1 MISKLI
7 ILIILK
13 ICYNQDYY
21 YFEKDKPLKLFFQT
35 NVIEENYVY
44 LDFNGDFE
52 ISETSQFISHYYLLF
67 KKQLSAI
74 CKTKLNEIPYESF
87 TKNNKSDCEI
97 IPYDNNYNILKYEKI
112 TNKVQINAFI
122 FYLNTNDYVNYEFEI
137 KKLSVPFR
145 LDNKSHSYNGKGKEI
160 KIFFTQLK
168 DVNNNFY
175 LFLISKND
183 RISLFI
189 QDYNNQNG
197 IYKKIN
203 IPNNKIFKLYDS
215 YDDNYYD
222 GQFILLIYQN
232 KFSYNEKI
240 DIGMKVIKSNE
251 NIKEFN
257 LKTYERSI
265 ISSCMNKNI
274 FILNTNFDVVFHIK
288 YYEYKSFKYY
298 KKNTL
303 ETFDDLDKSENF
315 EELLN
320 IDYYTNNYAIFSVEC
335 DKNELFQIEYNS
347 IDNNNKLSYEKY
359 TYYKIP
365 KSNNINIPISS
376 TISNNIIIILL
387 SNNEF
392 YIYVNYEKILLQKYK
407 KIKVTQII
415 GNYFR
420 FSVYDE
426 KAFNSTL
433 AIKCE
438 IPQNLM
444 EIKYEPNPFEISILL
459 YNENK
464 KIISFVTPPEYLRKY
479 SEKEIIVKTSMS
491 NFKVYTDIGYNE
503 LDAISIN
510 FNNEEYSNNQITSI
524 LNLRRFRS
532 NNFKYPYN
540 QYFYNLFFFPN
551 LNYRTMITFK
561 ITYYI
566 EIKNDTFNKLPKMN
580 KQKNEVFKFYNSFNA
595 IFFIYPCPQIHLSL
609 EENIY
614 KNYSV
619 PSFFKHKIS
628 SQQILSYMG
637 EGFISY
643 HIYNENDY
651 HLKNFTYN
659 FSKLNDISLEIIN
672 KKKIRLSF
680 QLFSKNETINY
691 YLVIA
696 NKNYYD
702 NLSYDCYFLDN
713 YYINYKENDSIQRYL
728 FESKNLMNNSNMTS
742 YIDLDLPQKINI
754 FKERKKLIYRL
765 MGISKSEIHYV
776 NFYPLSNII
785 KTKVFYYMDYILY
798 IVAGLMIILLLII
811 YICYRCCK
819 DNSHRLHYSIL
830 NVQELSYQNYLNN

>member
-320 IDYYTNNYAIFSVEC
+320 IDFYTNNYAIFSVEC
-335 DKNELFQIEYNS
+335 DKNEIFQIEYNS

-464 KIISFVTPPEYLRKY
+464 KIIAFVTPPEYLRKY

-491 NFKVYTDIGYNE
+491 NFKVYTDIVYN
-503 LDAISIN
+503 
-510 FNNEEYSNNQITSI
+510 
-524 LNLRRFRS
+524 
-532 NNFKYPYN
+532 
-540 QYFYNLFFFPN
+540 
-551 LNYRTMITFK
+551 
-561 ITYYI
+561 
-566 EIKNDTFNKLPKMN
+566 
-580 KQKNEVFKFYNSFNA
+580 
-595 IFFIYPCPQIHLSL
+595 
-609 EENIY
+609 
-614 KNYSV
+614 
-619 PSFFKHKIS
+619 
-628 SQQILSYMG
+628 
-637 EGFISY
+637 
-643 HIYNENDY
+643 
-651 HLKNFTYN
+651 
-659 FSKLNDISLEIIN
+659 
-672 KKKIRLSF
+672 
-680 QLFSKNETINY
+680 
-691 YLVIA
+691 
-696 NKNYYD
+696 
-702 NLSYDCYFLDN
+702 
-713 YYINYKENDSIQRYL
+713 
-728 FESKNLMNNSNMTS
+728 
-742 YIDLDLPQKINI
+742 
-754 FKERKKLIYRL
+754 
-765 MGISKSEIHYV
+765 
-776 NFYPLSNII
+776 
-785 KTKVFYYMDYILY
+785 
-798 IVAGLMIILLLII
+798 
-811 YICYRCCK
+811 
-819 DNSHRLHYSIL
+819 
-830 NVQELSYQNYLNN
+830 